1 MPLILIVIVGVV
13 VVAGLAFFLLP
24 NRQPPEPPATSAT
37 ATVTDADL
45 FPIEVERPVALPVE
59 RRENE
64 VSLDAA
70 APTQMGAYRDG
81 TYTANAEYY
90 TPKRQKHV
98 ISVTL
103 SLRDDVVADVAVQ
116 YDGAKAKTPSH
127 TRFDGAYEALVL
139 GVEMD
144 DLDLSRVGGASL
156 TTTAFNEALGDIT
169 SDASL

>member
-1 MPLILIVIVGVV
+1 MLLVLVVIIGVV
-13 VVAGLAFFLLP
+13 VIAGLAFFLLP

-37 ATVTDADL
+37 ATVTETDL
-45 FPIEVERPVALPVE
+45 PIAPLAE
-59 RRENE
+59 RRE
-64 VSLDAA
+64 DAVPLEPVVPMQA
-70 APTQMGAYRDG
+70 NVYRDG

-90 TPKRQKHV
+90 TPKRRKHV

-103 SLRDDVVADVAVQ
+103 SLRDDVIAGADVQ
-116 YDGAKAKTPSH
+116 YDGAEAKTPSH
-127 TRFDGAYEALVL
+127 IRFDGAYEALVL

>member
-1 MPLILIVIVGVV
+1 MLLVFVIIIGVV
-13 VVAGLAFFLLP
+13 VIAGLAFFLLP

-37 ATVTDADL
+37 ATVTETD
-45 FPIEVERPVALPVE
+45 FPAVPPAE
-59 RRENE
+59 RRENVVPLE
-64 VSLDAA
+64 PAV
-70 APTQMGAYRDG
+70 PTQTNVYRDG

-90 TPKRQKHV
+90 TPKRRKHV

-103 SLRDDVVADVAVQ
+103 SLQDDVIAGADVQ
-116 YDGAKAKTPSH
+116 YDGAEAKTPSH
-127 TRFDGAYEALVL
+127 IRFDGAYETLVL

>member
-1 MPLILIVIVGVV
+1 MLLILVVIIGVV
-13 VVAGLAFFLLP
+13 VIAGLAFFFLP
-24 NRQPPEPPATSAT
+24 NRQPPEPTVTNAT
-37 ATVTDADL
+37 ATVAEVD
-45 FPIEVERPVALPVE
+45 FPAAPTAE
-59 RRENE
+59 RRADEL
-64 VSLDAA
+64 SLEPA
-70 APTQMGAYRDG
+70 APTQTNVYRDG

-90 TPKRQKHV
+90 TPKRRKHV

-103 SLRDDVVADVAVQ
+103 SLRDDVIADVDVQ
-116 YDGAKAKTPSH
+116 YDGAGAKTPSH
-127 TRFDGAYEALVL
+127 TRFDGAYETLVL